1 MSDAT
6 RIIGT
11 ATGEIVW
18 LGFPMNDGDRESWC
32 AWGRQHG
39 IDPNEALGFF
49 EIDREARKIRW
60 LAYDLNEG
68 GHRFTRSDGH
78 WGSASMRE
86 VQLDQPIAAFPGGL
100 GSDRW
105 YRSQEYHRIM
115 HPSQDPA

>member
-11 ATGEIVW
+11 ATGEIVM

-60 LAYDLNEG
+60 LAYDLNDKG
-68 GHRFTRSDGH
+68 ARFTRPDGR
-78 WGSASMRE
+78 WASASIRE
-86 VQLDQPIAAFPGGL
+86 VQLDKPIADIPGEL
-100 GSDRW
+100 TSN
-105 YRSQEYHRIM
+105 
-115 HPSQDPA
+115 HPVS